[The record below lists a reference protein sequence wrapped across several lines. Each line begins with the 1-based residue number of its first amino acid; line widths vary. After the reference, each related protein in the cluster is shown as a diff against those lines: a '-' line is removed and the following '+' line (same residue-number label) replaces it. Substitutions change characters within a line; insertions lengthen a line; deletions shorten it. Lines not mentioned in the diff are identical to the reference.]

1 MTEIPRLGPP
11 SHPTLIW
18 KVSQAH
24 QHLPDRSRVSRDR
37 FAVTH
42 RIMLRR
48 FGLGVTDMSVRPR
61 FQISSSR
68 LLDRGESSPRPRGDR
83 LAQNGA
89 WKIRWNASG
98 SDDSSTTSPSTGRV
112 TQTAPEFIQER
123 TAELTGCAPANS
135 NTCGQCIRPTT
146 GTPRTR
152 RMTARL
158 RQKPKDYC
166 AAFSAFA

>member
-1 MTEIPRLGPP
+1 MFEAREREFAQLADDRNFAT
-11 SHPTLIW
+11 PTAFRATLMW
-18 KVSQAH
+18 KVSRAYH
-24 QHLPDRSRVSRDR
+24 HLLDRSRVSGDR

-68 LLDRGESSPRPRGDR
+68 LLDRGELSPSTRGDP

-98 SDDSSTTSPSTGRV
+98 SGDSSTTSPSTGSM
-112 TQTAPEFIQER
+112 TQNAP
-123 TAELTGCAPANS
+123 PNS
-135 NTCGQCIRPTT
+135 SKGEPPN
-146 GTPRTR
+146 
-152 RMTARL
+152 
-158 RQKPKDYC
+158 
-166 AAFSAFA
+166 